1 MNAMAE
7 HSVRGQHS
15 TFLISVG
22 VIARAHIKMVDLL
35 KLFAVL
41 RQMRLQVS
49 FEPGREFRRAA
60 HHFFRTSNGK
70 SRTERVLEPALLSP
84 MPFSAKAFA
93 LEQRNG
99 EHFFGLELTVGAKI
113 HHHFPENRAN
123 AAFLRCLE

>member
-15 TFLISVG
+15 TFLINVG

-35 KLFAVL
+35 ELFPVL

-49 FEPGREFRRAA
+49 FEPGRELRRAA
-60 HHFFRTSNGK
+60 HHFFRTGNCET
-70 SRTERVLEPALLSP
+70 RTERVIKSSLLGA
-84 MPFSAKAFA
+84 MPFPAKAFA

-99 EHFFGLELTVGAKI
+99 EHLFGLELTVRAKV
-113 HHHFPENRAN
+113 H
-123 AAFLRCLE
+123 